1 MDMKGLPSWSLRI
14 LACFSLLNA
23 IAFSLQT
30 QARADVTLADF
41 NGTGFSFTFDG
52 FTQTLSANSVR
63 LRDPN
68 NGWGGGSLTFNPIHN
83 LASLAN
89 QRFSV
94 DVIRQAGHQ
103 ASTFKLELFDNAGNS
118 GKWNFDS
125 SPLVTGQPTNLLAN
139 ATLGQPNSGVGILNL
154 SQIQRMQV
162 IGDFTSPL
170 PFDLSFDKIAITD
183 QPAPCDPY
191 CGWQPDAPWR
201 AQAEAQIDAIRKA
214 DLTVTVVDAAGIPV
228 PNATV
233 DITMQRHEF
242 EFSTAVQGP
251 RINSSSNANITYQ
264 QNLEQWFNAATFE
277 NNHKWP
283 FWVGDQG
290 TSYSQ
295 TNTAAATQWLEA
307 RDFTL
312 RGHNQVWPGRS
323 HLPVFMQ
330 NRIDEYRAPGT
341 TSGRK
346 LQLANEMRQAVL
358 DHIQEIGTATAGH
371 VKYWDVLNEPRDN
384 HDLMDILGQNVIV
397 DWFNA
402 ARAVDPNVKLFV
414 NEYGIL
420 PSYNGTNNTSQ
431 QQSLLATLNLLKSA
445 GAPLDGVGLQA
456 HFSDDDL
463 TGIDRLWEIVDQFGD
478 VVDHVHITEFD
489 IDTTDEALQGAYSR
503 DFLTAM
509 FAHEDIDAFSVW
521 GFWEC
526 AVFDPQRAMFRN
538 DWSAKPNGQAWL
550 DLIFDEWWT
559 DETVATAADGKTTV
573 RAFRGDHEVSATYK
587 GSSVDEAVHVGAGG
601 ATLQLQ
607 LPILVADYEGDGDVD
622 GLDFLVWQ
630 RQFGQS
636 GDLSADG
643 DGNGVVDADDLALW
657 KVSYQAMLTANSI
670 SVPEPYSVFGCSF
683 VTLARSCKRP
693 ALAREP
699 GPCDVNGTTE
709 VVVDRRLQLW
719 EPAD

>member
-1 MDMKGLPSWSLRI
+1 MKRLQSRFLRSL
-14 LACFSLLNA
+14 AFFSLLNA
-23 IAFSLQT
+23 IAFTVPL

-41 NGTGFSFTFDG
+41 NGTGFNYTFEG

-63 LRDPN
+63 LSDPN
-68 NGWGGGSLTFNPIHN
+68 DGWGGGSLMFNPIHD
-83 LASLAN
+83 LSSLAN

-125 SPLVTGQPTNLLAN
+125 SQLVTGQPTNLLAN
-139 ATLGQPNSGVGILNL
+139 ATLGQPNSGVGSLNL
-154 SQIQRMQV
+154 SQIQKMQV
-162 IGDFTSPL
+162 IGDFNSPL
-170 PFDLSFDKIAITD
+170 PFDISFDKVAITD
-183 QPAPCDPY
+183 KPSPCDPY

-201 AQAEAQIDAIRKA
+201 AQAAAQIDAIRKA

-228 PNATV
+228 PTATV
-233 DITMQRHEF
+233 DVRMQRHEF
-242 EFSTAVQGP
+242 NFGTAVQGP
-251 RINSSSNANITYQ
+251 RINSSSSANITYR

-307 RDFTL
+307 RDYTL

-330 NRIDEYRAPGT
+330 NKIDEYRAPGT

-358 DHIQEIGTATAGH
+358 DHIQDIGSKTAGH
-371 VKYWDVLNEPRDN
+371 VAYWDVLNEPRDN

-402 ARAVDPNVKLFV
+402 ARAVDPDVKLFV

-420 PSYNGTNNTSQ
+420 PSYNGANNTSQ
-431 QQSLLATLNLLKSA
+431 QQSLLATLNLLKNA

-463 TGIDRLWEIVDQFGD
+463 TGVDRLWEIVDQFSS
-478 VVDHVHITEFD
+478 VVDSVHITEFD
-489 IDTTDEALQGAYSR
+489 IDTDNEALQGAYFR

-509 FAHEDIDAFSVW
+509 FAHEDIDTFSVW
-521 GFWEC
+521 GFWES
-526 AVFDPQRAMFRN
+526 AAFVPQRAMFRN

-550 DLIFDEWWT
+550 DLVFDEWWT
-559 DETVATAADGKTTV
+559 DETLATAADGEATI
-573 RAFRGDHEVSATYK
+573 RAFHGEYEVSATFK
-587 GSSVDEAVHVGAGG
+587 GVSVDGSVHVGADG

-607 LPILVADYEGDGDVD
+607 LPILVADYDGDGDVD
-622 GLDFLVWQ
+622 GRDFLVWQ
-630 RQFGQS
+630 RQFGQTN
-636 GDLSADG
+636 DLSADG
-643 DGNGVVDADDLALW
+643 NGDGIVDAADLAIW
-657 KVSYQAMLTANSI
+657 QTSYHSI
-670 SVPEPYSVFGCSF
+670 STPAILSIPEPGSTYGLLCIAF
-683 VTLARSCKRP
+683 LLSCNRI
-693 ALAREP
+693 
-699 GPCDVNGTTE
+699 CCY
-709 VVVDRRLQLW
+709 
-719 EPAD
+719 